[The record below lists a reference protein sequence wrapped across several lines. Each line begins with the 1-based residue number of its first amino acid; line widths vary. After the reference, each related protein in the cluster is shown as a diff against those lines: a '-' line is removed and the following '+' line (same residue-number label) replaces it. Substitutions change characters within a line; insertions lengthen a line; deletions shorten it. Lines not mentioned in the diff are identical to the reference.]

1 MAASSDSTA
10 TAATQ
15 AHARLRRSRRWGVLA
30 VVIVGVAFA
39 YLAQPTADNAN
50 AHYALVRSLADG
62 RPYIDPYAHE
72 TIDKGYFEGHYY
84 AVKPPGLALFSLPPY
99 LVLEALDAVPENPV
113 LAVWILNLWAT
124 VLAAVLLLLAV
135 RSLGER
141 LAPTLGAAA
150 AITLALGTLVLP
162 FSTLYFAHVLAAALG
177 FGAFFVLWR
186 EREREPRLAVV
197 AAAGV
202 MAGLAVTV
210 ENTLGIAAIVLALYA
225 LLRRGRLRRGL
236 AYCAGLLVGVLPLLA
251 FDWWAFGSPLRTPYR
266 YLVLPHSEEFG
277 PAVIIGQGG
286 GFFGIGAPKP
296 EIGLQLL
303 FSNRGL
309 ITLMPIV
316 AVAVAALVAV
326 WRRGWRAETI
336 AIAAVAIGFLV
347 FNAGYYH
354 SFGGAWGG
362 SAPGPRFLLATLP
375 FLAVPLAIAYQ
386 RFPFTTAV
394 LASASAMQ
402 MVAATATEP
411 LLPDYGTFRWSTHLS
426 EGEFTGTAIRVMLG
440 GFSGGWPDML
450 LLLGLVIAAI
460 VCAYVSANSAS
471 PARHDI
477 ETGFVAFAGWL
488 VLAVS
493 GHRVLRGESGDVSAW
508 RILTLVLLVGATC
521 VAVAGAVRAGWRGAV
536 PGAPLLMLAVPPIAD
551 HPAWVAGTSAFVL
564 MLFALDSRRELGA
577 ALTVSRVRL
586 RHLWKAL
593 GRRQRALA
601 GRAPGPS

>member
-10 TAATQ
+10 PTATET
-15 AHARLRRSRRWGVLA
+15 HAGPRRSRRWGVLA
-30 VVIVGVAFA
+30 VLIVGVAFA
-39 YLAQPTADNAN
+39 YIAQPTADNAN

-62 RPYIDPYAHE
+62 RPYIDPYADE

-113 LAVWILNLWAT
+113 LAVWILNLWAS

-150 AITLALGTLVLP
+150 AITLGLGTLVFP
-162 FSTLYFAHVLAAALG
+162 FSTLYFAHVLAAALA
-177 FGAFFVLWR
+177 FGAFFLLWR

-210 ENTLGIAAIVLALYA
+210 ENTLGIAAIALALYA
-225 LLRRGRLRRGL
+225 LLRPGRLRRGL
-236 AYCAGLLVGVLPLLA
+236 AYGAGLLAGIIPLLA

-266 YLVLPHSEEFG
+266 YLLAPHSEEFG
-277 PAVIIGQGG
+277 PVLILGQGG
-286 GFFGIGAPKP
+286 GFFGIGTPKP

-303 FSNRGL
+303 FSGRGL
-309 ITLMPIV
+309 ITLMPIA
-316 AVAVAALVAV
+316 AVGIAALVAV
-326 WRRGWRAETI
+326 WRRGWHAETI
-336 AIAAVAIGFLV
+336 AIVAVAIGFLV

-386 RFPFTTAV
+386 RFPFTTAL
-394 LASASAMQ
+394 LASLSAMQ

-411 LLPDYGTFRWSTHLS
+411 LLPDYGTFRWSTHLA
-426 EGEFTGTAIRVMLG
+426 EGKFTGTAIRVMLG
-440 GFSGGWPDML
+440 GFSGGWPYILPL
-450 LLLGLVIAAI
+450 LTLVVAAV
-460 VCAYVSANSAS
+460 VCAYASASRAS
-471 PARHDI
+471 PARHDV

-493 GHRVLRGESGDVSAW
+493 GHRVLQGESEDVSEW
-508 RILTLVLLVGATC
+508 RMLTLVLLLGATC
-521 VAVAGAVRAGWRGAV
+521 AAVSRAVQAGWRGAV
-536 PGAPLLMLAVPPIAD
+536 PAAPLLVLAVPAIAD
-551 HPAWVAGTSAFVL
+551 HPGWVAATSAFVL
-564 MLFALDSRRELGA
+564 VLFALGSRRELRGG
-577 ALTVSRVRL
+577 LTASRVRL
-586 RHLWKAL
+586 RHVRKAL
-593 GRRQRALA
+593 GRRQRTLA
-601 GRAPGPS
+601 GRGAP

>member
-1 MAASSDSTA
+1 MAASSDSTVA
-10 TAATQ
+10 K
-15 AHARLRRSRRWGVLA
+15 ARAFRRRSRRWGVLA
-30 VVIVGVAFA
+30 VVIVGVSFA
-39 YLAQPTADNAN
+39 YIAQPTADNAN

-62 RPYIDPYAHE
+62 HPYIDRYADE

-84 AVKPPGLALFSLPPY
+84 SVKPPGLALFSLPPY
-99 LVLEALDAVPENPV
+99 LALEALDAVPENPV

-150 AITLALGTLVLP
+150 AVTLGFGTLVFP
-162 FSTLYFAHVLAAALG
+162 FATLYFAHVVAAALA
-177 FGAFFVLWR
+177 FGAFFLLWR

-225 LLRRGRLRRGL
+225 LLRPGRLRRGL
-236 AYCAGLLVGVLPLLA
+236 AYGAGLFVGVLPLLA

-266 YLVLPHSEEFG
+266 YLLAPHSEEFG
-277 PAVIIGQGG
+277 PVLIIGQGG

-296 EIGLQLL
+296 QILLQLL
-303 FSNRGL
+303 FSGRGL
-309 ITLMPIV
+309 ITLTPIV
-316 AVAVAALVAV
+316 AVGVAALVAL
-326 WRRGWRAETI
+326 WRRGWRAETV
-336 AIAAVAIGFLV
+336 AIVAVAIGFLV

-394 LASASAMQ
+394 LASLSAMQ

-411 LLPDYGTFRWSTHLS
+411 LLPDYGTFRWSTHLQ
-426 EGEFTGTAIRVMLG
+426 EGDFTGTAIRVMLG
-440 GFSGGWPDML
+440 GFSGGWPYML
-450 LLLGLVIAAI
+450 PLLGLVIAAV
-460 VCAYVSANSAS
+460 VCTYVSASNAS
-471 PARHDI
+471 PARHDV
-477 ETGFVAFAGWL
+477 ETGFVGFAGWL

-493 GHRVLRGESGDVSAW
+493 GHRVLQGESEDVSGW
-508 RILTLVLLVGATC
+508 RMLTLLLLVGATC
-521 VAVAGAVRAGWRGAV
+521 VAVAGAARAGWRGAI
-536 PGAPLLMLAVPPIAD
+536 PGAPLLVLAVPAIAD
-551 HPAWVAGTSAFVL
+551 NPGWVAGTSAFVL
-564 MLFALDSRRELGA
+564 VLFALESRRGLGA
-577 ALTVSRVRL
+577 RLSASRIRL

-593 GRRQRALA
+593 GRRQREFA
-601 GRAPGPS
+601 GRAP

>member
-1 MAASSDSTA
+1 MAATSDSTA
-10 TAATQ
+10 PTATGS
-15 AHARLRRSRRWGVLA
+15 RRSRRWGVLA
-30 VVIVGVAFA
+30 VLIVGVAFA
-39 YLAQPTADNAN
+39 YIAQPTADNAN

-62 RPYIDPYAHE
+62 RPYIDPYADE

-150 AITLALGTLVLP
+150 AITLGLGTLVFP
-162 FSTLYFAHVLAAALG
+162 FTTLYFAHVLAAALA
-177 FGAFFVLWR
+177 FGAFFLLWR

-197 AAAGV
+197 AAAGG
-202 MAGLAVTV
+202 MAGLALTV
-210 ENTLGIAAIVLALYA
+210 ENTLGIAAIALALYA
-225 LLRRGRLRRGL
+225 LLRPGRLRRGL
-236 AYCAGLLVGVLPLLA
+236 AYGAGLLVGVLPLLA
-251 FDWWAFGSPLRTPYR
+251 FDWWAFGSPLSTPYR
-266 YLVLPHSEEFG
+266 YLLAPHSEEFG
-277 PAVIIGQGG
+277 PVLILGQGG

-303 FSNRGL
+303 FSGRGL

-316 AVAVAALVAV
+316 AVGVVALVAV
-326 WRRGWRAETI
+326 WRRGWRAETV
-336 AIAAVAIGFLV
+336 AIMAVAIGFLV

-394 LASASAMQ
+394 LASLSAMQ

-411 LLPDYGTFRWSTHLS
+411 LLPDYGTFRWSTHLQK
-426 EGEFTGTAIRVMLG
+426 GDFTGTAIRVMLG
-440 GFSGGWPDML
+440 GFSGGWPFILPL
-450 LLLGLVIAAI
+450 LALVAAAV
-460 VCAYVSANSAS
+460 VCAYASASRAS
-471 PARHDI
+471 PARHDV

-493 GHRVLRGESGDVSAW
+493 GHRVLQGESGDVSGW
-508 RILTLVLLVGATC
+508 RMLTLLLLVSATC
-521 VAVAGAVRAGWRGAV
+521 VAVAGVVRAGWRGAV
-536 PGAPLLMLAVPPIAD
+536 PGAPLLILAVPAISNNPG
-551 HPAWVAGTSAFVL
+551 WVAGTSALVL
-564 MLFALDSRRELGA
+564 VLFALNSRRELRGG
-577 ALTVSRVRL
+577 LTASRVRL
-586 RHLWKAL
+586 SHAWKAL

-601 GRAPGPS
+601 GRGAP

>member
-10 TAATQ
+10 PAAGTARDL
-15 AHARLRRSRRWGVLA
+15 ARPSRRWGILA
-30 VVIVGVAFA
+30 VLIVGVAFA
-39 YLAQPTADNAN
+39 YIAQPTADNAN

-62 RPYIDPYAHE
+62 RPYIDPYADE

-99 LVLEALDAVPENPV
+99 LVLEALDVVPENPV

-150 AITLALGTLVLP
+150 AITLALGTLVFP

-177 FGAFFVLWR
+177 FGAFFLLWR
-186 EREREPRLAVV
+186 EREGEPRPAVV

-225 LLRRGRLRRGL
+225 LMRRGRLRRGL
-236 AYCAGLLVGVLPLLA
+236 AYGAGLLVGVLPLLA

-266 YLVLPHSEEFG
+266 YLLWPRSEEFG

-296 EIGLQLL
+296 EIALQLL
-303 FSNRGL
+303 FSGRGL

-316 AVAVAALVAV
+316 AVGVAALVAV

-336 AIAAVAIGFLV
+336 AIVAVAIGFLV

-362 SAPGPRFLLATLP
+362 SAPGPRFLLAALP

-411 LLPDYGTFRWSTHLS
+411 LLPDYGTFRWSTHLE

-440 GFSGGWPDML
+440 GFSGGWPYIL
-450 LLLGLVIAAI
+450 PLLGLVLAA
-460 VCAYVSANSAS
+460 VACAYASASSAS
-471 PARHDI
+471 PARHDV

-493 GHRVLRGESGDVSAW
+493 GHRVLQGESEDVSAW
-508 RILTLVLLVGATC
+508 RMLALVLLVGATS

-536 PGAPLLMLAVPPIAD
+536 PGAPLLVLVVPAIAEN
-551 HPAWVAGTSAFVL
+551 PGWVAGTSAFVL
-564 MLFALDSRRELGA
+564 VLFALESRAGLGA
-577 ALTVSRVRL
+577 GLTASRMRL
-586 RHLWKAL
+586 RHLWKAPGL
-593 GRRQRALA
+593 KSGRWDSN
-601 GRAPGPS
+601 P